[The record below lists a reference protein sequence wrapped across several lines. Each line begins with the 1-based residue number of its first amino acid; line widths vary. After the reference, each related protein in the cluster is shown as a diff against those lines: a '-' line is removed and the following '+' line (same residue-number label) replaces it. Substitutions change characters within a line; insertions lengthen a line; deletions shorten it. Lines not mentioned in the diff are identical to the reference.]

1 MKTNEISFEN
11 QIKEGIPRKLTAPKP
26 YDKSINHAPK
36 RKAILSSEDIKLAL
50 RNALR
55 YFDKAHHAVLL
66 PEFKKE
72 LDDYGRIYMYRFRPD
87 YKIYARPIEEYPTKS
102 KQTAAVMLMIQ
113 NNLDH
118 EVAQH
123 PHELIT
129 YGGNGAVFQ
138 NYAQYRLTMQYLS
151 IMNDEQ
157 TLAMYPGHPMGLLP
171 SHKDAPRVVVTNRM
185 MIPNYSKPNYWEK
198 LIEKRGSL

>member
-1 MKTNEISFEN
+1 MMNRLIIHQNEKRFYLRKKKVTIAQRITLFRQSL
-11 QIKEGIPRKLTAPKP
+11 PRR
-26 YDKSINHAPK
+26 I
-36 RKAILSSEDIKLAL
+36 
-50 RNALR
+50 
-55 YFDKAHHAVLL
+55 L

-72 LDDYGRIYMYRFRPD
+72 LDDYGRIYMYRFCPD

-102 KQTAAVMLMIQ
+102 KQAAAIMLMIQ

-118 EVAQH
+118 KVAQH
-123 PHELIT
+123 PNELIT

-138 NYAQYRLTMQYLS
+138 NWAQYRLTMQYLAE
-151 IMNDEQ
+151 MNDEQ
-157 TLAMYPGHPMGLLP
+157 MLAMYSGHPMGLLP